1 MAHPNRKKKCT
12 GKNLSISFGAL
23 FMILFLL
30 QRKVF
35 NQSCASLSSAL
46 NLPKKKKNS
55 KSGKPIKET
64 LKYCTQIECFTGL
77 ASSSAPSTLAH
88 PKS

>member
-1 MAHPNRKKKCT
+1 
-12 GKNLSISFGAL
+12 
-23 FMILFLL
+23 MILFLL

-35 NQSCASLSSAL
+35 SQSCASLSSAL
-46 NLPKKKKNS
+46 NLPKKKKKNS

>member
-1 MAHPNRKKKCT
+1 
-12 GKNLSISFGAL
+12 
-23 FMILFLL
+23 MIPFLL

-35 NQSCASLSSAL
+35 SQNCASLSSAL
-46 NLPKKKKNS
+46 NLPKKKKKKNS